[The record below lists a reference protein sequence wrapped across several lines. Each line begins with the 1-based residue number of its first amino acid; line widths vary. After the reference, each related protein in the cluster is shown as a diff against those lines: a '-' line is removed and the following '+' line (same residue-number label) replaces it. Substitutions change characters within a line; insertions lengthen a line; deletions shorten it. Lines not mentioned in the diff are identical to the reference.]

1 MILSWISWRKH
12 VMNQY
17 PLLLASRLPKSRSIE
32 MEPLLLLR
40 RRRPR
45 RRLFQWWSI
54 FPGAIISRL
63 LQASVV

>member
-1 MILSWISWRKH
+1 
-12 VMNQY
+12 MNQY